1 MQIVVDYLPENS
13 VVVSTTGKLSRELFE
28 YREMKEQ
35 GHEHDFLTVG
45 SQWDIV
51 HQSLWVLLIAKQD
64 RPVYCLDGDGAFI
77 HAFRGN

>member
-1 MQIVVDYLPENS
+1 MDYLPENS

-45 SQWDIV
+45 SMGQV
-51 HQSLWVLLIAKQD
+51 HQSLWVLL
-64 RPVYCLDGDGAFI
+64 
-77 HAFRGN
+77 

>member
-1 MQIVVDYLPENS
+1 MDYLPENS

-45 SQWDIV
+45 SMGHSSSI
-51 HQSLWVLLIAKQD
+51 SLGIAKQSKID
-64 RPVYCLDGDGAFI
+64 LFI
-77 HAFRGN
+77 AWMVMEHLLCI